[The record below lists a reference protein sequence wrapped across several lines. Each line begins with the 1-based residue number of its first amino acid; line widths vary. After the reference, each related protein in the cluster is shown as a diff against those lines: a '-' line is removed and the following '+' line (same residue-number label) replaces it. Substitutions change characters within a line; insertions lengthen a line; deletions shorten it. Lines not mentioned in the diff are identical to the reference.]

1 MSQRGALLGVLLALL
16 SPVLQSFTAPGV
28 ASAPSRRRAVARGA
42 AEVDDGGDGA
52 FDRRTALVGGAL
64 LAGSAVASAENPQR
78 PSEYGLWG
86 VLPVGPYKSKRTA
99 PAEAV
104 VPGRIWTFDQ
114 KFGILNV
121 QVPSRM
127 VVVKLSEKSGGGL
140 FVYNPIAATRELVS
154 MVRDL
159 EKQHGPV
166 RHVVLGT
173 VAIEHKTYC
182 GVFASKFPKATV
194 WVQPGQYAV
203 PVNLPNP
210 LLGFPLGRTKTL
222 PASAEETPWVAD
234 LDMKTLGPFI
244 SRDGA
249 FGETAFLH
257 RASKTLLVTDTVV
270 RVSEEIPPIFLLD
283 DEAKRPLLY
292 HARDTILQ
300 PVDKNNVDELKRG
313 WRRVQLFG
321 LYFMPAAIAVHS
333 VNQAVE
339 ERRPDVNPDFAG
351 IYPWDWVG
359 DDGRAFAALK
369 GSRKDGLLVAP
380 ILQTLILNRN
390 PVETLDWAD
399 AVATWDFKRVIPAHL
414 KNDVSA
420 DGAAFR
426 RAFGFLEE
434 AGEAPGQPKPRDDDL
449 ATLRGAEV
457 NLLAMGAI
465 SPVPGKLAK
474 NGANRAALVA
484 KTRNGCRGGL
494 CGPLAPA
501 KKA

>member
-1 MSQRGALLGVLLALL
+1 MSQRGALAGVLLALL

-99 PAEAV
+99 PAEA
-104 VPGRIWTFDQ
+104 
-114 KFGILNV
+114 
-121 QVPSRM
+121 VPSRM

-257 RASKTLLVTDTVV
+257 RASKTLL
-270 RVSEEIPPIFLLD
+270 
-283 DEAKRPLLY
+283 
-292 HARDTILQ
+292 
-300 PVDKNNVDELKRG
+300 
-313 WRRVQLFG
+313 
-321 LYFMPAAIAVHS
+321 
-333 VNQAVE
+333 
-339 ERRPDVNPDFAG
+339 
-351 IYPWDWVG
+351 
-359 DDGRAFAALK
+359 
-369 GSRKDGLLVAP
+369 
-380 ILQTLILNRN
+380 TLILNRN

-414 KNDVSA
+414 KNDVAA

-426 RAFGFLEE
+426 RAFAFLEE

-501 KKA
+501 QKKV

>member
-182 GVFASKFPKATV
+182 GVFASKFPKAT
-194 WVQPGQYAV
+194 
-203 PVNLPNP
+203 
-210 LLGFPLGRTKTL
+210 TL

-300 PVDKNNVDELKRG
+300 PVDKNNVDELRRG

-359 DDGRAFAALK
+359 DDGRAFAALR

-414 KNDVSA
+414 KNDVAA

>member
-1 MSQRGALLGVLLALL
+1 MSQRGALAGVLLALL

-86 VLPVGPYKSKRTA
+86 VLP
-99 PAEAV
+99 
-104 VPGRIWTFDQ
+104 
-114 KFGILNV
+114 
-121 QVPSRM
+121 VPSRM

-210 LLGFPLGRTKTL
+210 LLGFP
-222 PASAEETPWVAD
+222 SADE
-234 LDMKTLGPFI
+234 
-244 SRDGA
+244 GA
-249 FGETAFLH
+249 AG
-257 RASKTLLVTDTVV
+257 
-270 RVSEEIPPIFLLD
+270 
-283 DEAKRPLLY
+283 
-292 HARDTILQ
+292 
-300 PVDKNNVDELKRG
+300 PVDKNNVDELRRS

-321 LYFMPAAIAVHS
+321 LYFMRPIAVHS

-339 ERRPDVNPDFAG
+339 AAAG
-351 IYPWDWVG
+351 REPGLRGYLPWDWVG
-359 DDGRAFAALK
+359 DDGRAFAALR
-369 GSRKDGLLVAP
+369 GSAEGRAARGP
-380 ILQTLILNRN
+380 ILQALILNRN

-414 KNDVSA
+414 KNDVAA

-426 RAFGFLEE
+426 QRVRLPRG
-434 AGEAPGQPKPRDDDL
+434 GEAPGSKPRDDDPRRPGRRGEPRHGRHL
-449 ATLRGAEV
+449 A
-457 NLLAMGAI
+457 
-465 SPVPGKLAK
+465 VPGKPK
-474 NGANRAALVA
+474 NGEPRRAHRERRAAARLRPRAGAEKGVALV
-484 KTRNGCRGGL
+484 TGS
-494 CGPLAPA
+494 PAPA
-501 KKA
+501 R